1 MKTLALDLSTCR
13 FGCRAI
19 RLLSVGLLLGL
30 MPGLIPAATLTWD
43 GSSDGYWFTAAN
55 WSTGT
60 RPQDGDDLVFPA
72 GAAHLLNTNNIGT
85 PRHYHSIT
93 ISGANYSL
101 RGNSLTLSNGI
112 TTTYGA
118 GASAEVVLD
127 IALGRSQEIE
137 CVTDGAFLYVSGDIA
152 LEGYS
157 LTATGSGAVRL
168 SGAIGGTGGITKN
181 GAGSLR
187 LYGSAAN
194 TYTGTTRVNVGTL
207 ELSKT
212 SGMSAMAGDLVVGN
226 TVGTDTVLWLN
237 SHQLPVA
244 TAVTVNRG
252 AILDLNGF
260 NETIGDLALSSG
272 DIETGAGLLTLAGG
286 VSATTSTTHASTIGG
301 RLSVGSGARTFTLVD
316 GTWNPELRVTAQ
328 ISGSANIFVTS
339 SDVAEITL
347 AASNTFTGTL
357 TLQHGALLFVG
368 HAWALGSSSAGTVA
382 NDSSYI
388 GFEGGIHVPEEP
400 LTMNTSYYHG
410 AFWVTDGGNSWA
422 GPITLLQETSVSFS
436 SAGSGLSLDLAG
448 PISGAGGLTKRGAGT
463 LILSGAVGN
472 TYGGDTRVEEG
483 TLVLG
488 KTGGVAIRYGTLTIG
503 DGEGGANADVVRYA
517 DDDQLWST
525 VAIRID
531 RSGWLDLNNCSDTLG
546 PLTFTGGRASSG
558 AGGMLSLSG
567 AVTVNSS
574 SAIPALEGNVQ
585 LASVEIFQIANSPTS
600 PDLNIEA
607 AIRGAGGLT
616 KTGAGALAL
625 RGDNF
630 FSGAVTVND
639 GLVYLYDDAA
649 LGSTAGGT
657 VVNAGGVLVL
667 ANDRHIGAEP
677 LELNGAGDG
686 FAGALTSIGGYN
698 TWAGTVTLATDSVI
712 TVQTNRYLNLE
723 GVIAGPAG
731 FIKSQPGGLIL
742 SGSTA
747 NTFAGNTVVNEGTL
761 ILDKSVAPA
770 IAHGQLIIGDGLGGP
785 DADVVREMAHSQ
797 IASIPITINSSGWLD
812 LNGHNDIV
820 GPLTFTAGRASSGP
834 GGQLVLG
841 GDVTANYASAGRPS
855 LEGSVVLPA
864 PRTFEIANSSGSP
877 DFDLLAAV
885 SGTGGLTK
893 TGPGALAVHSAN
905 SFSGALT
912 VNDGLVYL
920 YDDAAL
926 GSTAGGT
933 VVNAGG
939 VLVLA
944 SGRHIGPEPLTLNG
958 AGDGISG
965 ALTSIGGSNSWAGPV
980 TLATDSVITVQTNR
994 YLNLEG
1000 RVAGPAGFIKGQPGT
1015 LILSGSTANTF
1026 AGNAV
1031 VAEGAL
1037 WLDKNVVDGALPGPG
1052 SLIVGA
1058 AGDAPPPASAIELR
1072 NYQIDG
1078 SADITVNVG
1087 CRLDLNDC
1095 SDAVGDM
1102 TLNTGAVLTGDGTL
1116 TLGGEIRASSVD
1128 MFPASIRGH
1137 LALGSAVR
1145 TVTVDPSSYLAIH
1158 ASVSGTGGLT
1168 KNGPGWLWL
1177 ESSNSFRGPL
1187 TIAEGG
1193 VTAVDEHSLG
1203 SPAGGTILSG
1213 GALGL
1218 SNLTITNEM
1227 LTVNGVSSELKSG
1240 DVSRWTGDI
1249 VLDADLD
1256 VSLYTDAVTTARLD
1270 LAGAIS
1276 GAGGITKRATGD
1288 EGVLALTGAAAN
1300 TYLGPTRVNAG
1311 VLVLD
1316 KTAADGAV
1324 PGDLIIG
1331 DSRGDAG
1338 ADAVRLERA
1347 NQIANDADI
1356 TIASSGRLDLN
1367 GHYDRIDA
1375 VTGSGSI
1382 TLGSGHLIAGHSGS
1396 SFTFD
1401 GLVSGAG
1408 YLWKVGAGAWTL
1420 TADNSYLGNTRIE
1433 GGTLRINGSQPSSDV
1448 LIWSAGTLGGTG
1460 AAGRVT
1466 STGGALSPGLSPG
1479 TLTSGDLLLDS
1490 STECILELANAGAD
1504 QMNVQ
1509 GSIGLGSAQLILSAA
1524 GLLPEEGQPFVI
1536 VNNDGTDA
1544 VTGTFAGLPE
1554 GALVSAGPRQFL
1566 ITYGGGGGN
1575 DVVLLATNTA
1585 SLRPALSI
1593 SSTGA
1598 GGVVVAW
1605 PQSDIDWR
1613 LQAAAGLGA
1622 APILWTEIPPP
1633 YSSNRTDCLF
1643 IEPASADQRFYRLH
1657 DP

>member
-1 MKTLALDLSTCR
+1 MKTLALKLSTCWP
-13 FGCRAI
+13 GWRAA

-30 MPGLIPAATLTWD
+30 MPEAIRAATLTWD

-112 TTTYGA
+112 TATYGA
-118 GASAEVVLD
+118 GASAEVVMD

-137 CVTDGAFLYVSGDIA
+137 CATDGAFLYVSGDIA

-194 TYTGTTRVNVGTL
+194 TYTGITRVNVGTL

-212 SGMSAMAGDLVVGN
+212 SGLNAMAGDLIVGN
-226 TVGTDTVLWLN
+226 NVGTDTVLWLN

-252 AILDLNGF
+252 AILDLDGL

-286 VSATTSTTHASTIGG
+286 VSATTSTTHASTISG
-301 RLSVGSGARTFTLVD
+301 RLSVGSGTRIFTLVN

-328 ISGSANIFVTS
+328 VSGSANIFVTS

-368 HAWALGSSSAGTVA
+368 HAWALGSASAGTVA

-388 GFEGGIHVPEEP
+388 GFEGGIHVPAEP
-400 LTMNTSYYHG
+400 LTMNTSYDHG

-422 GPITLLQETSVSFS
+422 GPIELLRETSVNFS
-436 SAGSGLSLDLAG
+436 SAGSGLSLNLAG
-448 PISGAGGLTKRGAGT
+448 PISGAGGLTKRGTGT

-472 TYGGDTRVEEG
+472 TCGGDTRVDEG
-483 TLVLG
+483 TLILD

-517 DDDQLWST
+517 GNDQLWST

-531 RSGWLDLNNCSDTLG
+531 RSGWLDLNGYADTLG

-558 AGGMLSLSG
+558 AGGTLYLSG
-567 AVTVNSS
+567 TVTVNSS
-574 SAIPALEGNVQ
+574 TAIPALEGRIE
-585 LASVEIFQIANSPTS
+585 LPSVEIFQIANSPTS
-600 PDLNIEA
+600 PDLNIDA

-616 KTGAGALAL
+616 KTGPGALAL
-625 RGDNF
+625 HSASS
-630 FSGAVTVND
+630 FSGALTVND

-667 ANDRHIGAEP
+667 ANGRHIGAEP
-677 LELNGAGDG
+677 LTLNGAGDG

-723 GVIAGPAG
+723 GTIVGPAG
-731 FIKSQPGGLIL
+731 FIKSQPGGLVL
-742 SGSTA
+742 SGSAA
-747 NTFAGNTVVNEGTL
+747 NTYAGNTVVNEGIL

-770 IAHGQLIIGDGLGGP
+770 IAHSELIIGDGLGGP
-785 DADVVREMAHSQ
+785 DADVVREMDHSQ
-797 IASIPITINSSGWLD
+797 IASSSITINSSGWLD
-812 LNGHNDIV
+812 LNGHNDLV
-820 GPLTFTAGRASSGP
+820 GRLTFTAGRASSGP

-841 GDVTANYASAGRPS
+841 GNVTANYVSAGRPS

-885 SGTGGLTK
+885 SGAGGLTK

-905 SFSGALT
+905 SFSGA
-912 VNDGLVYL
+912 VMVSDGLVYL

-933 VVNAGG
+933 VVNTGG

-944 SGRHIGPEPLTLNG
+944 NGRHIGAEPLTLNG
-958 AGDGISG
+958 AGDSISG
-965 ALTSIGGSNSWAGPV
+965 ALASIGGSNSWAGTV

-994 YLNLEG
+994 HLNLEG
-1000 RVAGPAGFIKGQPGT
+1000 TIAGPAGFIKGQPGT

-1031 VAEGAL
+1031 VAEGVL

-1052 SLIVGA
+1052 GLVIGR
-1058 AGDAPPPASAIELR
+1058 AGDAPPRASVFELR
-1072 NYQIDG
+1072 NYQIDA

-1116 TLGGEIRASSVD
+1116 TLGGGIRASSVD

-1158 ASVSGTGGLT
+1158 ASVSGMGGLA
-1168 KNGPGWLWL
+1168 KNGPGALWL
-1177 ESSNSFRGPL
+1177 ESSNSFRGPV

-1193 VTAVDEHSLG
+1193 VTAYDEHSLG

-1213 GALGL
+1213 GMLGL
-1218 SNLTITNEM
+1218 SSVTITNEV
-1227 LTVNGVSSELKSG
+1227 LTVNDVSSELKCG
-1240 DVSRWTGDI
+1240 DESRWTGDI
-1249 VLDADLD
+1249 VLDADLH
-1256 VSLYTDAVTTARLD
+1256 VSLYTHTVTTARLD

-1276 GAGGITKRATGD
+1276 GAGGITKLASGN

-1316 KTAADGAV
+1316 KTASDGAV

-1331 DSRGDAG
+1331 DGYGNAG
-1338 ADAVRLERA
+1338 ADAVRLERSS
-1347 NQIANDADI
+1347 QIANGAAV
-1356 TIASSGRLDLN
+1356 TIASSGQLDLD

-1420 TADNSYLGNTRIE
+1420 TADNPYLGQTRIE

-1448 LIWSAGTLGGTG
+1448 LVWNGGVLGGTG
-1460 AAGRVT
+1460 AVGRVT

-1479 TLTSGDLLLDS
+1479 TLTSGDVLLDS
-1490 STECILELANAGAD
+1490 STECILELANAGSD

-1509 GSIGLGSAQLILSAA
+1509 GSVGLGSARLTLSAA
-1524 GLLPEEGQPFVI
+1524 GLLPEEGQPFVL
-1536 VNNDGTDA
+1536 VSNDGADA
-1544 VTGTFAGLPE
+1544 VAGTFAGLPE
-1554 GALVSAGPRQFL
+1554 GAVVSAGPRQFL
-1566 ITYGGGGGN
+1566 ITYAGGSGN

-1585 SLRPALSI
+1585 ALRPVLSI
-1593 SSTGA
+1593 SRAGA
-1598 GGVVVAW
+1598 GVTLAW
-1605 PQSDIDWR
+1605 PQSDIGWR
-1613 LQAAAGLGA
+1613 LHAATDLGA

-1633 YSSNRTDCLF
+1633 YASNLTDCIF
-1643 IEPASADQRFYRLH
+1643 TEAASAGCRFYRLH
-1657 DP
+1657 SP